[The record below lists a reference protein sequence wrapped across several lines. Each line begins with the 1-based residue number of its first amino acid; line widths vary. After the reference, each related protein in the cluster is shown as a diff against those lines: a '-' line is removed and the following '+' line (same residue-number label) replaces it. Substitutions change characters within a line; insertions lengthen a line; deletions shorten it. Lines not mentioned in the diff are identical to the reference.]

1 LAVAATRAQPGHFQI
16 LGTYGKATRG
26 GTGSHIGRDGR
37 VVKLRDFTAAQ
48 ADQELAGMGRLWMG
62 AANKGVERRYAVDQA
77 LLDQEIKGAVDG
89 RRRGRPTFRGERRQH
104 VISANRAV
112 TAPHQLQNTPPY
124 SGQSGAPAMTDA
136 LSRSQGIGHANIM
149 IMTAGSRWGCVYRH
163 GPRIRAPGPAANHEQ
178 LRPPHLHCAAARQR
192 LGTRW
197 RHPMADQAKTLLDGV
212 RFDAAGLVPVITQ
225 EHRTGEVMMM
235 AWMNRESLEETMK
248 TGRLCYW
255 SRSRQE
261 LWRKGETS
269 GHVQKLVEMRMD
281 CDGDTLLALIEQ
293 TGAACHTGA
302 SNCFYQAAA
311 DGALIDVPPARFGAM
326 QT

>member
-1 LAVAATRAQPGHFQI
+1 
-16 LGTYGKATRG
+16 
-26 GTGSHIGRDGR
+26 
-37 VVKLRDFTAAQ
+37 
-48 ADQELAGMGRLWMG
+48 
-62 AANKGVERRYAVDQA
+62 
-77 LLDQEIKGAVDG
+77 
-89 RRRGRPTFRGERRQH
+89 
-104 VISANRAV
+104 
-112 TAPHQLQNTPPY
+112 
-124 SGQSGAPAMTDA
+124 
-136 LSRSQGIGHANIM
+136 
-149 IMTAGSRWGCVYRH
+149 
-163 GPRIRAPGPAANHEQ
+163 
-178 LRPPHLHCAAARQR
+178 
-192 LGTRW
+192 
-197 RHPMADQAKTLLDGV
+197 MADEAKTLLDAV

-269 GHVQKLVEMRMD
+269 GHVQKLIEMRVD

-302 SNCFYQAAA
+302 SNCFYRAATG
-311 DGALIDVPPARFGAM
+311 DALVDVIPARFGAM